1 MARVQFQVNGRSRA
15 VDVAQEMPLLWVLR
29 EELGLTGTKF
39 GCGEGQCGACTV
51 LLDGKAVRSCQVPI
65 STCES
70 KRVTTVEG
78 LSSDHSHPVQR
89 AWLEEDVAQCGY
101 CQTGMMM
108 SVAALLQEKA
118 QPTESDID
126 EALADHICRCGTYQR
141 VRKAIGKAATAVAG
155 AK

>member
-1 MARVQFQVNGRSRA
+1 MARIQFQVNGRSRA
-15 VDVAQEMPLLWVLR
+15 VDVAPDMPLLWVLR

-51 LLDGKAVRSCQVPI
+51 LLDGKAVRSCQVPV
-65 STCES
+65 STCEG
-70 KRVTTVEG
+70 KRVSTVEG
-78 LSSDHSHPVQR
+78 LSMDLSHPVQR
-89 AWLEEDVAQCGY
+89 AWLDEDVAQCGY

-118 QPTESDID
+118 KPTEADID

-141 VRKAIGKAATAVAG
+141 VRKAIGRAAAVGG

>member
-15 VDVAQEMPLLWVLR
+15 VEVAPEMPLLWVLR

-65 STCES
+65 STCEGR
-70 KRVTTVEG
+70 RVSTVEG
-78 LSSDHSHPVQR
+78 LSADLSHPVQR
-89 AWLEEDVAQCGY
+89 AWLDEDVAQCGY
-101 CQTGMMM
+101 CQTGMLM
-108 SVAALLQEKA
+108 SVAALLQEKP

-141 VRKAIGKAATAVAG
+141 VRKAIGRAAAG
-155 AK
+155 VGGGK